1 MVLLTDG
8 SDIIFLTFVKHKI
21 QKMCSADFFF
31 SFNVENCINLIK
43 NNYTEK
49 DNGNNTLK
57 CKESFTPSDHWLI
70 GLFFGVFFFILFG
83 QVFSSQWFNTHYK
96 WFFWCN
102 RTVFSTDNGTWT
114 QLWLI
119 TDYHAN
125 GSLFDY
131 LNRTVLSTTQMI
143 RLAMS
148 AACGLAHL
156 HMDIVGT
163 ESERSINK

>member
-1 MVLLTDG
+1 M
-8 SDIIFLTFVKHKI
+8 KYKI
-21 QKMCSADFFF
+21 QKMCSADFF

-70 GLFFGVFFFILFG
+70 GGFFVLFFYTFWASFFFSVVWHPL
-83 QVFSSQWFNTHYK
+83 QVF
-96 WFFWCN
+96 FFWCN
-102 RTVFSTDNGTWT
+102 MTVFSTDNGTWT

>member
-1 MVLLTDG
+1 M
-8 SDIIFLTFVKHKI
+8 KYKI
-21 QKMCSADFFF
+21 QKMCSADFF

-70 GLFFGVFFFILFG
+70 GVFFVLFFYKMYFLGKFFLLSGLTPITS
-83 QVFSSQWFNTHYK
+83 V
-96 WFFWCN
+96 FFWCN
-102 RTVFSTDNGTWT
+102 MTVFSTDNGTWT